1 MNTIEVKKIKPYKSV
16 SKYLKDLFSDEDWSV
31 FSGGY
36 GYDKND
42 LVIIDTN
49 SEFSGVE
56 LESRFIQAR
65 SYAELKNHG
74 IKERHYKSVQLQ
86 KLNQQLIF
94 TENKPIDILEY
105 KIIATPFD
113 VVEETKEIFFRNNPF
128 RNPKIMEYIIDMLED
143 ASVTYITKGYFDI
156 SNFYG
161 KL

>member
-1 MNTIEVKKIKPYKSV
+1 MVLVILVGCTSTPKVKKV
-16 SKYLKDLFSDEDWSV
+16 
-31 FSGGY
+31 Y
-36 GYDKND
+36 GQ
-42 LVIIDTN
+42 
-49 SEFSGVE
+49 VE
-56 LESRFIQAR
+56 ILEHKGSRFGLAQPEWVSIV
-65 SYAELKNHG
+65 LD
-74 IKERHYKSVQLQ
+74 KSVQLQ

-113 VVEETKEIFFRNNPF
+113 VVEETKEIFFKNNPF

>member
-1 MNTIEVKKIKPYKSV
+1 MVLVILVGCTSTPKVKKV
-16 SKYLKDLFSDEDWSV
+16 
-31 FSGGY
+31 Y
-36 GYDKND
+36 GQ
-42 LVIIDTN
+42 
-49 SEFSGVE
+49 VE
-56 LESRFIQAR
+56 ILEHKGSRFGLAQPEQVSIV
-65 SYAELKNHG
+65 LD
-74 IKERHYKSVQLQ
+74 KSVQLQ

-113 VVEETKEIFFRNNPF
+113 VVEETKEIFFKNNPF